1 MNQQWEM
8 ELEEEFSFLK
18 RNDPNQNTA
27 FSQWGFE
34 CSSGWA
40 GILRDLFL
48 SIKEQYKKRGVDPDI
63 VILQIKEKFGAL
75 RVYVSFDK
83 TDDAFLSIHRNI
95 MALIEKAKKTS
106 TTICEYCGYYPAEIR
121 MEMPWKKTLCETCF
135 SKWKAQKVRKEN
147 SKRNEEFY
155 SIQHESRQ

>member
-8 ELEEEFSFLK
+8 ELEEEFSFLR

-34 CSSGWA
+34 CASGWA
-40 GILRDLFL
+40 GILRNLFL
-48 SIKEQYKKRGVDPDI
+48 SIEEQYKKSGVEPDI
-63 VILQIKEKFGAL
+63 VIYQIKEKYGTL

-83 TDDAFLSIHRNI
+83 TDDALLSFHRDI
-95 MALIEKAKKTS
+95 MTLIEKAEKQS
-106 TTICEYCGYYPAEIR
+106 ATICEYCGKHPAQLR

-135 SKWKAQKVRKEN
+135 SIWKEQKVRREN
-147 SKRNEEFY
+147 SKRNEEL
-155 SIQHESRQ
+155 